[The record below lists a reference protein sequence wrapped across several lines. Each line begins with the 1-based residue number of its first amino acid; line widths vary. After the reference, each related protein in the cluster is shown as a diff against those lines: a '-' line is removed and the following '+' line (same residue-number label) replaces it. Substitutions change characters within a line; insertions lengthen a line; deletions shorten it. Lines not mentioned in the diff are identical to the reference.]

1 MGIDARTQE
10 LQVRLDAVRERINRA
25 CDSCDRDPAEVTLIV
40 VTKTWPVEDVRR
52 LASLGVRDLGENRD
66 QEASPKADATRDLG
80 VRWHFVGQLQSNKA
94 ASVARYADLVHSVD
108 RPSLVTALGRGAAKA
123 GRRVA
128 CLLEVDL
135 TEGARGRGGVAPD
148 DVMALAAEV
157 AGVDDLDLRGVM
169 GVAPLAGDDQ
179 DQRRVSAAAFE
190 RLRGIADDVQRAYP
204 GADLMSAGMSQ
215 DLEEAIRAGAT
226 HLRVGSAVLGTR
238 PFLG

>member
-1 MGIDARTQE
+1 MGLESRTQE

-40 VTKTWPVEDVRR
+40 VTKTWPVEDVRQ

-80 VRWHFVGQLQSNKA
+80 LRWHFVGQLQSNKA

-108 RPSLVTALGRGAAKA
+108 RPSLVTALRRGAAKA

-135 TEGARGRGGVAPD
+135 TEGAQGRGGVAPD
-148 DVMALAAEV
+148 DVMALAADV
-157 AGVDDLDLRGVM
+157 AAADELDLRGVM

-179 DQRRVSAAAFE
+179 RGVSAEAFE
-190 RLRGIADDVQRAYP
+190 RLRGIADEVRSAHP

-215 DLEEAIRAGAT
+215 DLEEAVRAGAT

-238 PFLG
+238 PILG